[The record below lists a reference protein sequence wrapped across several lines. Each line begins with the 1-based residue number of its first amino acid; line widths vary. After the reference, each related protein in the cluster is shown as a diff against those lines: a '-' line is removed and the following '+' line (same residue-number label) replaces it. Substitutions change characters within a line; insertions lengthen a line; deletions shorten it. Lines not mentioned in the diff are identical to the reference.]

1 MNSLSS
7 YISGRTPGGGGR
19 GGNNSQQSQQQQQQ
33 HDSRNNRGGGSISNG
48 RGGSRGRGNEIFEIH
63 FLVLENF
70 FFLKVGVILLLDQ
83 LVEIL
88 ILKIMERMEEVVVVM
103 IHLHHHHH
111 GLAVVILR
119 VVVDLLEIECDLTMI
134 GEH

>member
-1 MNSLSS
+1 
-7 YISGRTPGGGGR
+7 
-19 GGNNSQQSQQQQQQ
+19 
-33 HDSRNNRGGGSISNG
+33 
-48 RGGSRGRGNEIFEIH
+48 
-63 FLVLENF
+63 
-70 FFLKVGVILLLDQ
+70 
-83 LVEIL
+83 
-88 ILKIMERMEEVVVVM
+88 MEEVVVVM